1 MTTART
7 AKKTALTAWSRLI
20 SGHSALSGI
29 SGLVLVAASLSAASQ
44 PVQAFDGTGL
54 RLNDASRWQA
64 RLQLSSLNDGPA
76 GNTGLRYGSSR
87 LLSANL
93 LGDYYLT
100 SSGLSGVRGGLRATG
115 GVLMGADSL
124 MQGGGM
130 VLGASTLQLGQ
141 NLAVSQRS
149 ISWLS
154 AGQDF
159 NDPISSTSYLG
170 IGYSGQSL
178 RGRWGFSADLGLISG
193 TALGGLRL
201 GSNNAQSV
209 EDVLRNL
216 RYKPVLQLGLTYS
229 Y

>member
-7 AKKTALTAWSRLI
+7 AQKTALTAWLRLI
-20 SGHSALSGI
+20 SGSSAL
-29 SGLVLVAASLSAASQ
+29 VLLAWQ
-44 PVQAFDGTGL
+44 PAQAFDGTGL

-76 GNTGLRYGSSR
+76 GNGGLRYSGSR

-100 SSGLSGVRGGLRATG
+100 SSGLTGVRGGLRATG
-115 GVLMGADSL
+115 GVLMGSDSL
-124 MQGGGM
+124 MQGNGL
-130 VLGASTLQLGQ
+130 VLGGSTVQLGQ
-141 NLAVSQRS
+141 NLAVGLRS
-149 ISWLS
+149 LSGLS
-154 AGQDF
+154 AGQNF

-178 RGRWGFSADLGLISG
+178 RGGWGFSADLGLISG
-193 TALGGLRL
+193 TALGALRL
-201 GSNNAQSV
+201 GSNNAQSM

-216 RYKPVLQLGLTYS
+216 RYKPVLQMGLTYS

>member
-7 AKKTALTAWSRLI
+7 AKKTALNVCSRFI
-20 SGHSALSGI
+20 PGHSALSGM
-29 SGLVLVAASLSAASQ
+29 SGLVLLAACLSAAWQ
-44 PVQAFDGTGL
+44 PAQAFDGTGL
-54 RLNDASRWQA
+54 RLNDSTRWQA

-76 GNTGLRYGSSR
+76 GNGGLRYGGSR

-100 SSGLSGVRGGLRATG
+100 SSGLTGVRGGLRATG
-115 GVLMGADSL
+115 GVLMGSDSL
-124 MQGGGM
+124 MQGTGLA
-130 VLGASTLQLGQ
+130 LGASTVQLGHS
-141 NLAVSQRS
+141 LVVGLRS
-149 ISWLS
+149 LSGLS
-154 AGQDF
+154 AAQDF

-178 RGRWGFSADLGLISG
+178 RGGWGFSADLGLING

>member
-7 AKKTALTAWSRLI
+7 AQNSAPTALSRLS
-20 SGHSALSGI
+20 SGL
-29 SGLVLVAASLSAASQ
+29 SGLVLLALGLSAAWQ
-44 PVQAFDGTGL
+44 PAQAYDGTGL
-54 RLNDASRWQA
+54 RLNDATRWQA

-76 GNTGLRYGSSR
+76 GNPGLRYRSSR

-100 SSGLSGVRGGLRATG
+100 SSGLTGVRGGLRATG
-115 GVLMGADSL
+115 GVLMGSDSL
-124 MQGGGM
+124 LQGTGLA
-130 VLGASTLQLGQ
+130 LGASTVQLGQ
-141 NLAVSQRS
+141 NLAVGLRS
-149 ISWLS
+149 VNSLS

-159 NDPISSTSYLG
+159 NDPISSMSYLG

-178 RGRWGFSADLGLISG
+178 RGGWGFSADLGLISG

-201 GSNNAQSV
+201 GNNNAQSM

-216 RYKPVLQLGLTYS
+216 RYKPVLQMGLTYS